1 MVEWP
6 SQGSKAFIGGGDE
19 DLRFAL
25 LAAFRR
31 SILSGEKMRLT
42 FIDWAIIAAYF
53 ALSLAIGLYYAR
65 RAGRSTEEFFLSDR
79 SMPWWLAGT
88 SMVATTF
95 AADTPLVVT
104 GLVANN
110 GVAGNWL
117 WWNFVASG
125 ILTVF
130 FFARLWRRSG
140 VMTDVEL
147 AELRYT
153 GRPAA
158 FLRGF
163 RALYLGLPI
172 NCIIMGWVTLAMVK
186 VLNLSLGIDAW
197 EATFLC
203 LGITAIYVVISG
215 YWGVV
220 VTDAVQFV
228 IAMIGCIVLAY
239 YSVERVGGMDTLVAR
254 VTEHFGGADKAI
266 GLWPGFDSPWLPA
279 ATFAVYLGVQWWAS
293 WYPGAEPGGGGYI
306 AQRIFSAK
314 NEKHGLMA
322 TLWFNIAHYALR
334 PWPWIITA
342 LCTVVL
348 YPTLADKES
357 GYVRIMLDVLPSGLL
372 GLLLASFAAAYM
384 STIATQ
390 LNWGT
395 SYIINDFYRRFIKRD
410 ASERH
415 YVLASR
421 VATVLLVLVGGLI
434 SLGLE
439 SIRNTWELLLGIGA
453 GTGLVFIL
461 RWYWWRIN
469 AWSEISAMAAAMV
482 VSLVL
487 WMGKPFFSERMFG
500 LTPGAQQFNELFFA
514 YSLLLTVAITT
525 VIWLVVTFATAPE
538 PREKLLS
545 FYRKVRPGGPGW
557 RSIAEETGEVEGESL
572 APKFIN
578 WILGCALVYSFL
590 FGIGEIVMGEIAK
603 GAAFIAAGLV
613 AGIIIFRN
621 LERTGWSEPVS
632 ESPIPEK
639 AVDRSPVV

>member
-1 MVEWP
+1 M
-6 SQGSKAFIGGGDE
+6 Q
-19 DLRFAL
+19 
-25 LAAFRR
+25 LAP
-31 SILSGEKMRLT
+31 
-42 FIDWAIIAAYF
+42 IDWIIIAAYF

-104 GLVANN
+104 GLVAKN

-117 WWNFVASG
+117 WWNLVASG

-147 AELRYT
+147 AELRYS
-153 GRPAA
+153 GKPAA

-172 NCIIMGWVTLAMVK
+172 NCLIMGWVTLAMVK
-186 VLNLSLGIDAW
+186 VLNLSLGINAW
-197 EATFLC
+197 QAAFIC
-203 LGITAIYVVISG
+203 LGITAVYVIISG

-220 VTDAVQFV
+220 VTDAVQFG
-228 IAMIGCIVLAY
+228 IAMFGCIVLAY
-239 YSVERVGGMDTLVAR
+239 FSLERVGGMETLIAR
-254 VTEHFGGADKAI
+254 VSEHFGSAEKAV

-293 WYPGAEPGGGGYI
+293 WYPGAEPGGGGYV

-314 NEKHGLMA
+314 NEKHGLLA
-322 TLWFNIAHYALR
+322 TFWFNVAHYALR

-342 LCTVVL
+342 LCTVAL
-348 YPTLADKES
+348 YPGLEDKEA
-357 GYVRIMLDVLPSGLL
+357 GYVRIMLDVLPAGLL

-395 SYIINDFYRRFIKRD
+395 SYLINDFYRRFVKTNG
-410 ASERH
+410 SEQH
-415 YVLASR
+415 YVFASR
-421 VATVLLVLVGGLI
+421 VATALLVLVGGLI

-439 SIRNTWELLLGIGA
+439 SIGGTWQLLLSIGA
-453 GTGLVFIL
+453 GTGLVYIL

-469 AWSEISAMAAAMV
+469 AWSEISAMAAALV
-482 VSLVL
+482 VSLVFRYAL
-487 WMGKPFFSERMFG
+487 GPATFG
-500 LTPGAQQFNELFFA
+500 LDPQAPQTSDLFFA

-525 VIWLVVTFATAPE
+525 MVWLVATYATQPE
-538 PREKLLS
+538 PRAKLIA
-545 FYRKVRPGGPGW
+545 FYRHVRPDGPGW
-557 RSIAEETGEVEGESL
+557 RAVAGAREGAEKGHSL
-572 APKFIN
+572 APNLVN
-578 WILGCALVYSFL
+578 WLLGCALVYAFL
-590 FGIGEIVMGEIAK
+590 FGIGQIVLGALVK
-603 GAAFIAAGLV
+603 GAAFITAGVAAG
-613 AGIIIFRN
+613 AIIFWN
-621 LERTGWSEPVS
+621 LERGGW
-632 ESPIPEK
+632 ESFAGAAESRGQAEAEEIT
-639 AVDRSPVV
+639 V